1 MRSKRLLRSAAVA
14 LVVSAMAILAETR
27 PGQAQDFIVDGE
39 KIADAALF
47 AAAKKEGQ
55 FTLYGTIPTES
66 MSITLDQ
73 FKKETGIVYDYI
85 RLPTAKMYDRVLAEH
100 GARKLDTD
108 YVGLTDLPLIKAW
121 MDQGIL
127 AAYKVPTFDVLPVDL
142 KDAQGRWYYVVRPI
156 TAIAVNTET
165 VKEADYPKSW
175 TDLFDPKWKGKIGM
189 PSMDAGGSALTLYAF
204 LRLKIAPDAW
214 QRLAAN
220 EPRIYATAAPTV
232 SDLVRGRTSI
242 GVSGASGYIRE
253 IENKAPVKVIFPAE
267 GLAAFGEI
275 GNVTASAKH
284 PNAARLYMSYVLSKT
299 GSSKVSEQGSYGTHP
314 AAPPPAQGGYT
325 FPPASQVW
333 TIGIADWEK
342 YQESYPRE
350 WKEIFEKK

>member
-1 MRSKRLLRSAAVA
+1 MHRANIFRSVAAAVFISTIGILAAPRSA
-14 LVVSAMAILAETR
+14 
-27 PGQAQDFIVDGE
+27 QAQDFVINGE
-39 KIADAALF
+39 KIADAALY

-66 MSITLDQ
+66 MTITLDQ
-73 FKKETGIVYDYI
+73 FKKETGIVYDYV
-85 RLPTAKMYDRVLAEH
+85 RLPTARMYDRVLAEH
-100 GARKLDTD
+100 AAKKLDAD
-108 YVGLTDLPLIKAW
+108 YAGLTDLPLIKAW

-127 AAYKVPTFDVLPVDL
+127 AAYKPLTFDAIPADL
-142 KDAQGRWYYVVRPI
+142 KDQQGRWYYVVRPI
-156 TAIAVNTET
+156 TSIAVNTEV

-175 TDLFDPKWKGKIGM
+175 TDLFDPKWKGQIGM
-189 PSMDAGGSALTLYAF
+189 PSMDAGGSALTLFAF

-253 IENKAPVKVIFPAE
+253 IENKAPVKVIFPTE
-267 GLAAFGEI
+267 GLTAFGEI
-275 GNVTASAKH
+275 GNVTTTAKH
-284 PNAARLYMSYVLSKT
+284 PNAARLYMSYLLSKV

-314 AAPPPAQGGYT
+314 EATVPVQGGYT
-325 FPPASQVW
+325 FPPATQVW

-342 YQESYPRE
+342 YQESFPRE